1 MKTLT
6 LIFVLIFAT
15 VNAQTHR
22 FIYEFKFKQNP
33 KQAEFK
39 KENMTLDVNPDNVK
53 FYNYHYVTIDSTNI
67 TKGQNS
73 QLWDT
78 STPVIVRNK
87 NSNINS
93 NYILIND
100 VFVYDTENKM
110 DWNLGKETK
119 KFENYTLQKATSSFG
134 GRQWI
139 AWFCKE
145 IDIPEGP
152 YKFRGLPGMI
162 FQIYDDKNNFE
173 FTLVK
178 SFKLNSTYKTPFI
191 QSFYGQKPIKTTQE
205 NIDKMLM
212 NEYKDPYHDTRE
224 EFKKNP
230 NSTFSINGVDI
241 KDISQFKELTE
252 SRQRYI
258 RENNNPIEIDKAL
271 KYPEN

>member
-1 MKTLT
+1 MK
-6 LIFVLIFAT
+6 IFILLFILMFEFI
-15 VNAQTHR
+15 NSQTHR

-33 KQAEFK
+33 KQTEFT
-39 KENMTLDVNPDNVK
+39 KENMTLDVNPDVVK
-53 FYNYHYVTIDSTNI
+53 FYNYHYVTIDSINI

-78 STPVIVRNK
+78 STPVIVREK

-93 NYILIND
+93 NYTLIND
-100 VFVYDTENKM
+100 VFVYNIENKIN
-110 DWNLGKETK
+110 WNLNKEIK
-119 KFENYTLQKATSSFG
+119 KFENYTLQKATASFG

-145 IDIPEGP
+145 VNIPEGP
-152 YKFRGLPGMI
+152 YKFRDLPGLI
-162 FQIYDDKNNFE
+162 FQIYDDKNTFV
-173 FTLVK
+173 FTLIK
-178 SFKLNSTYKTPFI
+178 SFKLNSTYKTRFI
-191 QSFYGQKPIKTTQE
+191 ESFYGQKPIKTTKE

-212 NEYKDPYHDTRE
+212 NEYRDPYHETRE

-230 NSTFSINGVDI
+230 GNTFSINGVDI

-258 RENNNPIEIDKAL
+258 KENNYPIEIDQAI
-271 KYPEN
+271 KYPKK

>member
-33 KQAEFK
+33 KHAEFK

-93 NYILIND
+93 NYILFND

-110 DWNLGKETK
+110 D
-119 KFENYTLQKATSSFG
+119 
-134 GRQWI
+134 
-139 AWFCKE
+139 
-145 IDIPEGP
+145 
-152 YKFRGLPGMI
+152 
-162 FQIYDDKNNFE
+162 
-173 FTLVK
+173 
-178 SFKLNSTYKTPFI
+178 
-191 QSFYGQKPIKTTQE
+191 
-205 NIDKMLM
+205 
-212 NEYKDPYHDTRE
+212 
-224 EFKKNP
+224 
-230 NSTFSINGVDI
+230 
-241 KDISQFKELTE
+241 
-252 SRQRYI
+252 
-258 RENNNPIEIDKAL
+258 
-271 KYPEN
+271 

>member
-1 MKTLT
+1 MKTL
-6 LIFVLIFAT
+6 ILIFALLFCS
-15 VNAQTHR
+15 VNAQTYR
-22 FIYEFKFKQNP
+22 FIYEFKFKQSP
-33 KQAEFK
+33 KQTEFK
-39 KENMTLDVNPDNVK
+39 KENMTLDINPDNVK

-78 STPVIVRNK
+78 STPVIVRVK

-93 NYILIND
+93 NYMLIND
-100 VFVYDTENKM
+100 VFVYDTDNKIN
-110 DWNLGKETK
+110 WNLEKETK
-119 KFENYTLQKATSSFG
+119 KIENYTLQQATTTFG
-134 GRQWI
+134 GRKWT

-145 IDIPEGP
+145 INISEGP

-162 FQIYDDKNNFE
+162 FQIYDDENNFD
-173 FTLVK
+173 FKLVK

-191 QSFYGQKPIKTTQE
+191 ESFYGQKPIKTTQE

-212 NEYKDPYHDTRE
+212 NEYKDPYHETRE

-230 NSTFSINGVDI
+230 NTTFSINGVDI
-241 KDISQFKELTE
+241 KNISQFKELTE

-271 KYPEN
+271 SYPEN

>member
-1 MKTLT
+1 MKFLFLT
-6 LIFVLIFAT
+6 FSLIFGL

-33 KQAEFK
+33 KQIEFK
-39 KENMTLDVNPDNVK
+39 KENMTLDINPDNVK

-78 STPVIVRNK
+78 STPVIVRVK
-87 NSNINS
+87 NSNTNS

-100 VFVYDTENKM
+100 VFVYDTENKIN
-110 DWNLGKETK
+110 WNLEKETK
-119 KFENYTLQKATSSFG
+119 KFENYTLQKATTTFG

-145 IDIPEGP
+145 INISEGP

-162 FQIYDDKNNFE
+162 FQIYDDRNNFD

-178 SFKLNSTYKTPFI
+178 SFKLNFNYKTPFI
-191 QSFYGQKPIKTTQE
+191 ESFYGQKPIKTTPE

-230 NSTFSINGVDI
+230 NATFSINGVDV

>member
-152 YKFRGLPGMI
+152 YIFRGLPGMI

>member
-1 MKTLT
+1 LKTLT

>member
-119 KFENYTLQKATSSFG
+119 KFENYTLQNATSSFG
-134 GRQWI
+134 GRQWT

-178 SFKLNSTYKTPFI
+178 SFKLNPTYKTPFI